1 MRGAWRM
8 RLSGWLLSFLTLM
21 ASHAWWFAGVRVVAA
36 VDRSILNE
44 GRVWQLPLA
53 TWLPNNSLSIVP
65 YWVFAAAMSFLLA
78 VLSFRPTAR
87 GTKFGGL
94 NFLTLISSSLVVR
107 PHDLVP
113 VACVLLGIAALRRGV
128 AQSLWKAV
136 VASIVLLAFSTL
148 VTLEVGLIALFVTL
162 ALFTPQEPVTTSE
175 SPGRPAVRAM
185 WVVIIVA
192 AVTGLLVP
200 DYGRLLLRPFTAA
213 MQSPVLFPELNLLAG
228 DSWTIAGRMCCLLAV
243 ALLVTHSLT
252 SRQPI
257 ASKLLHVVIGVT
269 ATLSAFYTAMAAV
282 GLLYVRNN
290 PRVTAATHSRRIP
303 RPIFA
308 AASVLVVVTVWISS
322 FQSAGWNAFGGSS
335 YAVQFDAAEWNFD
348 GPILLTNLQQSD
360 DWQRADVAKK
370 FSLLRSDRWD
380 ADTEHADAYAR
391 AVGDLLHGRREFFRR
406 TDLTEGGYRIFL
418 DEHQPVAVVLDSRQL
433 DAIRHLSVDPVWRIM
448 ALDSRRVAFGRQDRP
463 ATQGQ
468 IAQCSRLL
476 QRMEWPRQ
484 TGGGFPE
491 KVVALGMRPDAVRVA
506 AVLNAIRL
514 PYAALR
520 MIASDQSE
528 AADYVRCFSY
538 TELAHRVLRQTGQ
551 RSKLDH
557 HRALKALQRQQQ
569 RLIQSP
575 ENAARI
581 RRALRMLDDRRI
593 TTDIQ
598 ESPHTPYP
606 TTSSTRNPD
615 ITPTRVHPNTL
626 GKSDLDK
633 SDPFRRVLSN
643 AATESIAD
651 LRRHLIK
658 LTKASR
664 TPEKTR
670 QEACFYVGCL
680 ALEAGEMS
688 TARQFFLQSLSG
700 ERRSAF
706 SELTT
711 YYLLQIN

>member
-1 MRGAWRM
+1 
-8 RLSGWLLSFLTLM
+8 
-21 ASHAWWFAGVRVVAA
+21 
-36 VDRSILNE
+36 
-44 GRVWQLPLA
+44 
-53 TWLPNNSLSIVP
+53 
-65 YWVFAAAMSFLLA
+65 MSFLLA
-78 VLSFRPTAR
+78 VLCFRPTAR

-113 VACVLLGIAALRRGV
+113 VACILLGIAALRRGV
-128 AQSLWKAV
+128 GQSLWKAI

-148 VTLEVGLIALFVTL
+148 VTLEVGLVALFVL
-162 ALFTPQEPVTTSE
+162 LSLFASQEPVTNGE
-175 SPGRPAVRAM
+175 PAGRPAVRAM
-185 WVVIIVA
+185 WVVIFGA
-192 AVTGLLVP
+192 AVAGLLVP

-228 DSWTIAGRMCCLLAV
+228 DSWTITGRMGCLLVV
-243 ALLVTHSLT
+243 AIQVTRSLT

-257 ASKLLHVVIGVT
+257 ASKLLHVVIGVV
-269 ATLSAFYTAMAAV
+269 AALSAFYTAIAAV
-282 GLLYVRNN
+282 GLLYVR
-290 PRVTAATHSRRIP
+290 TIP
-303 RPIFA
+303 RAAVATRSQRMPLPIFA
-308 AASVLVVVTVWISS
+308 TASVLVVVAVWISS

-335 YAVQFDAAEWNFD
+335 YAVQFDAAEWTFD

-360 DWQRADVAKK
+360 DWRSADVAKK

-391 AVGDLLHGRREFFRR
+391 AVDDLLHGRREFFRR

-476 QRMEWPRQ
+476 QRMEWPQ
-484 TGGGFPE
+484 QAGGSFPE
-491 KVVALGMRPDAVRVA
+491 KVLALGMRPDAVRVA

-520 MIASDQSE
+520 MIAADQSA

-557 HRALKALQRQQQ
+557 HRALQALQRQQQ
-569 RLIQSP
+569 RLLQTPNS
-575 ENAARI
+575 AARI
-581 RRALRMLDDRRI
+581 RRALRMLDDRSI

-606 TTSSTRNPD
+606 TTSNTRNSD
-615 ITPTRVHPNTL
+615 TTPKRVQPNTP
-626 GKSDLDK
+626 GNSDLQEI
-633 SDPFRRVLSN
+633 DPFRRLFSN
-643 AATESIAD
+643 VAIQSIAD
-651 LRRHLIK
+651 LRMNLIK
-658 LTKASR
+658 LAEDPR

-670 QEACFYVGCL
+670 QEAWFYVGCL

-688 TARQFFLQSLSG
+688 TARKFFLRSLSDKW
-700 ERRSAF
+700 RSAF
-706 SELTT
+706 SELTR
-711 YYLLQIN
+711 YYLSQIN